1 LARKN
6 VEENE
11 DGMNEKEKM
20 KMQYRD
26 HRDVMA
32 SILETLSSSSND
44 GDGTGMNITRLV
56 YGTGAQWS
64 SLLILLAE
72 LRERKMIVE
81 KTLPGMKLN
90 NNSRNHRI
98 FFITPKGIRFLRLY
112 RELKEYLK
120 NDND

>member
-1 LARKN
+1 
-6 VEENE
+6 
-11 DGMNEKEKM
+11 
-20 KMQYRD
+20 
-26 HRDVMA
+26 MA

-44 GDGTGMNITRLV
+44 GTTITRLV

-81 KTLPGMKLN
+81 KTLSGMKLN

-98 FFITPKGIRFLRLY
+98 FFITPKGIRFLQLY

-120 NDND
+120 NDNEST

>member
-1 LARKN
+1 
-6 VEENE
+6 
-11 DGMNEKEKM
+11 
-20 KMQYRD
+20 MQYRD

-32 SILETLSSSSND
+32 SILETLST
-44 GDGTGMNITRLV
+44 GDNGTGMNITRLV

-81 KTLPGMKLN
+81 KTLPGVKL

>member
-1 LARKN
+1 
-6 VEENE
+6 
-11 DGMNEKEKM
+11 
-20 KMQYRD
+20 
-26 HRDVMA
+26 MA
-32 SILETLSSSSND
+32 SILETLSSSSNGN

-81 KTLPGMKLN
+81 SGMKLN

-98 FFITPKGIRFLRLY
+98 FFITPKGIRFLQLY
-112 RELKEYLK
+112 RELKACLA
-120 NDND
+120 NGL